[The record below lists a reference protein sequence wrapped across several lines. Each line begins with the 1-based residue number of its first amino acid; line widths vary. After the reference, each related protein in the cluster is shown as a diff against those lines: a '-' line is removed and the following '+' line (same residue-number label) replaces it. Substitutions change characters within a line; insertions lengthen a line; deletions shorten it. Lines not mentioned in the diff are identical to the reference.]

1 MELGPPTIRQT
12 VKFGRD
18 FELELDLYELRR
30 SGRALKLERIPME
43 ILLLLVKERGNVVE
57 RQAIAD
63 AIWGKGI
70 ALDADNSINGAI
82 RKIRWV
88 LRDDPEQPRFIQTVI
103 GHGYRFI
110 APVVVVEPKP
120 EELIES
126 ETSGTEL
133 ESATP
138 SGAEETDANPPA
150 KLQEAPVEMQMAA
163 EAKTPARS
171 RFRWWSVAFVG
182 AAVLIAAAVL
192 FIVSRRAAKPE
203 GFDGKLQ
210 LAVLPFQNLTG
221 DASQE
226 YFSDGF
232 TEEMITQLGT
242 LNPQRLAVIA
252 RTSVMHYKDT
262 RTPLSQI
269 GRDLGVQYILE
280 GSVRRNANKV
290 RITAQLIQVR
300 DQTHVWANEYDR
312 APNDLLTIQSEIA
325 KQIADEIEL
334 KLDGKPAAADAQT
347 ALSPQEYEAYD
358 SYLKGRYLLNKRTGQ
373 SMQGAAYW
381 FKQAIAK
388 DPKYARGYAGL
399 ADSYALM
406 SAYSYVTPGVY
417 MPQARA
423 AALKAIQLDDSLA
436 EAHTSLALIAEN
448 YDWNWQEA
456 EKEYRRAIQLNPNY
470 VTAHHWLAEC
480 LALQGRFD
488 EALKES
494 ERARELDPLSLII
507 ATDNGAIYY
516 YARQYDRAIER
527 FQGVLDVDPSF
538 GRAHMIIGA
547 YVQQGRYKEALAVIA
562 QWRRL
567 DGDRP
572 WISDWEGYV
581 YGRMG
586 ESAKATQLLQQME
599 KEKRTSSSDSVS
611 GFVSIYT
618 YSGVGDK
625 EKLLAALQEL
635 YREHSNLP
643 TTYKVDPMYDILRSD
658 PRFQEMLRGAGFD
671 R

>member
-1 MELGPPTIRQT
+1 MESGPDKIRQT

-30 SGRALKLERIPME
+30 AGRALKLERIPME

-57 RQAIAD
+57 RQDIAD

-82 RKIRWV
+82 RKIRWI
-88 LRDDPEQPRFIQTVI
+88 LRDDPEQPRFIQTVV
-103 GHGYRFI
+103 GRGYRFI
-110 APVVVVEPKP
+110 SPVVIVESKTG
-120 EELIES
+120 EVIEPG
-126 ETSGTEL
+126 TPGTEL
-133 ESATP
+133 DNATP
-138 SGAEETDANPPA
+138 SVAEEVESNASA
-150 KLQEAPVEMQMAA
+150 KLQEDFSSIEVEPVVEVR
-163 EAKTPARS
+163 P
-171 RFRWWSVAFVG
+171 RFRWWAVAVVAAAILIAGVG
-182 AAVLIAAAVL
+182 A
-192 FIVSRRAAKPE
+192 FIVSRRVVQPE
-203 GFDGKLQ
+203 GIDGKLQ

-242 LNPQRLAVIA
+242 LDPQHLAVIA

-269 GRDLGVQYILE
+269 GRDLGVQYVLE
-280 GSVRRNANKV
+280 GSVRRDANKV

-312 APNDLLTIQSEIA
+312 APKDLLTIQSEIA
-325 KQIADEIEL
+325 KEIADEIEL
-334 KLDGKPAAADAQT
+334 KLDERRPVAVDAQT

-358 SYLKGRYLLNKRTGQ
+358 SYLKGRYLLNKRTEQG
-373 SMQGAAYW
+373 MQGAVYW

-406 SAYSYVTPGVY
+406 SDYFYVAPSVY
-417 MPQARA
+417 MPQARG
-423 AALKAIQLDDSLA
+423 AALKAVQLDDSLA
-436 EAHTSLALIAEN
+436 EAHTSLALIAQN
-448 YDWNWQEA
+448 YAWDWQTA

-470 VTAHHWLAEC
+470 ATAHHWLAEC

-516 YARQYDRAIER
+516 FARQYDRAIER

-547 YVQQGRYKEALAVIA
+547 YVQQGRYKEALAVID
-562 QWRRL
+562 QWRRADR
-567 DGDRP
+567 DGP
-572 WISDWEGYV
+572 WIYDWEIYV

-586 ESAKATQLLQQME
+586 DSVRARQLLQQLE
-599 KEKRTSSSDSVS
+599 KSTRRSRPDQAPVFTIIDA
-611 GFVSIYT
+611 YA
-618 YSGVGDK
+618 GVGDK
-625 EKLLAALQEL
+625 EKLLASLQKL
-635 YREHSNLP
+635 YGQHTNLP
-643 TTYKVDPMYDILRSD
+643 TTYKVDPMYDILHND